1 MDNHCLVYRFSW
13 DSTQKPDCQANLGAT
28 GVRESQFE
36 SRSMSTNNID
46 TRIAASGEWEWNS
59 PNTRV
64 IVRNHCVIMF
74 DSGWWHGYTK
84 NCQTHAGSLPD
95 ARICSRTAAD
105 GMVWLFG
112 SLLNALKA
120 RSHHA
125 NLGPFNRPSTME
137 MLPQGY
143 CNGQRARGCPTTQS
157 AGNVTSGIRGRPAS
171 DCGCYGGPTT
181 ARSFQVRRKF
191 VSNSEHACDLI
202 DVVVGC
208 VAGSAPDKDIPTGGV
223 PDLLQPLEEPLCLQH
238 VDTSCML
245 HMS

>member
-1 MDNHCLVYRFSW
+1 
-13 DSTQKPDCQANLGAT
+13 
-28 GVRESQFE
+28 
-36 SRSMSTNNID
+36 MSTNNID

-143 CNGQRARGCPTTQS
+143 CNGQRARGLPDHPERGKCDIRHTWTACIGLRMLRWPHNRTQL
-157 AGNVTSGIRGRPAS
+157 SGS
-171 DCGCYGGPTT
+171 
-181 ARSFQVRRKF
+181 QEVR
-191 VSNSEHACDLI
+191 VDSEHACDL
-202 DVVVGC
+202 
-208 VAGSAPDKDIPTGGV
+208 PD
-223 PDLLQPLEEPLCLQH
+223 
-238 VDTSCML
+238 
-245 HMS
+245 

>member
-1 MDNHCLVYRFSW
+1 MELAKHTSHHQD
-13 DSTQKPDCQANLGAT
+13 
-28 GVRESQFE
+28 
-36 SRSMSTNNID
+36 
-46 TRIAASGEWEWNS
+46 
-59 PNTRV
+59 
-64 IVRNHCVIMF
+64 HCVIMF

-95 ARICSRTAAD
+95 ARICSRTAA
-105 GMVWLFG
+105 G
-112 SLLNALKA
+112 SFLNALKA

-157 AGNVTSGIRGRPAS
+157 AGIVTSGIRGQPAS
-171 DCGCYGGPTT
+171 ECGCYGGPTT

-191 VSNSEHACDLI
+191 VSIPNMRATYLI

-208 VAGSAPDKDIPTGGV
+208 VSPEAHQTKTFPTEAV
-223 PDLLQPLEEPLCLQH
+223 R
-238 VDTSCML
+238 S
-245 HMS
+245 